1 MYIEISLSFGG
12 KALAQVVE
20 WGLMEYDEEETWGW
34 PKKGCRS
41 LFSFAEDYTNE
52 GQMVIISLPDIVRRI
67 HKLRV
72 NLLAY

>member
-34 PKKGCRS
+34 PKKRMPFLVLVCGR
-41 LFSFAEDYTNE
+41 LYQRGADGYYFPA
-52 GQMVIISLPDIVRRI
+52 
-67 HKLRV
+67 
-72 NLLAY
+72 